1 MSSDRRTRSEIVRAA
16 RALLDRALVVGTE
29 GNVSARA
36 GDALLIPPSAL
47 PYTTMTADDVVVLG
61 AAGGPHPPSSEWRVH
76 AAIYAARPDVHA
88 IVHTHSPV
96 ASRWAHGERDLSP
109 AVRTAVWAETGT
121 VALGEH
127 AVAALGDRRA
137 VLLARH
143 GVVGVGASLGEALA
157 ICEEVEELAARSHAM
172 SSAATPPARATT
184 RMGEHAGPRHR
195 LVARRRRRRDEFR

>member
-1 MSSDRRTRSEIVRAA
+1 VSSDRRTRSEIVRTA
-16 RALLDRALVVGTE
+16 RALLDRGLVVATQ

-36 GDALLIPPSAL
+36 GDAIYITPSAL
-47 PYTTMTADDVVVLG
+47 PYSTMTADDVVVLG

-76 AAIYAARPDVHA
+76 AAIYAARPDVYA
-88 IVHTHSPV
+88 IVHTHSP
-96 ASRWAHGERDLSP
+96 AATRWAHGERDLSP

-121 VALGEH
+121 VLLGAH

-157 ICEEVEELAARSHAM
+157 VCEDVEELAARSQAI
-172 SSAATPPARATT
+172 
-184 RMGEHAGPRHR
+184 
-195 LVARRRRRRDEFR
+195 

>member
-16 RALLDRALVVGTE
+16 RALLDRRLVVATQ

-36 GDALLIPPSAL
+36 GDAILITPSAL

-88 IVHTHSPV
+88 IVHTHSP
-96 ASRWAHGERDLSP
+96 AATRWAHGKRDLSP
-109 AVRTAVWAETGT
+109 AIRTAVWAETGT
-121 VALGEH
+121 VELGEH

-143 GVVGVGASLGEALA
+143 GVVGVGASLEEALA
-157 ICEEVEELAARSHAM
+157 ICEDVEKLARSQAM
-172 SSAATPPARATT
+172 PSAAPPPARA
-184 RMGEHAGPRHR
+184 
-195 LVARRRRRRDEFR
+195 RR